1 MPWHGCAVH
10 ELSICQGLL
19 EQVEALVREHGAC
32 GVSRIYLR
40 IGPLSGTEPVLLE
53 QAFTFAR
60 VGTLADGAE
69 LVIDTLPIRVRCKTC
84 AAETEATPNRLVC
97 GNCGAWH
104 TELLQGDELLLAS
117 LDLELEDTHV

>member
-1 MPWHGCAVH
+1 
-10 ELSICQGLL
+10 
-19 EQVEALVREHGAC
+19 
-32 GVSRIYLR
+32 
-40 IGPLSGTEPVLLE
+40 
-53 QAFTFAR
+53 
-60 VGTLADGAE
+60 
-69 LVIDTLPIRVRCKTC
+69 VRCKTC